1 MILSLML
8 VVCGIAQAMDQ
19 KMERVNAIKK
29 NPDYL
34 YGEAT
39 MKELTEAEI
48 LAFELLQAE
57 VDAWLEQKAPYNSSV
72 DKELP
77 SITHHIRQMADTL
90 VLRRAGMYRVF
101 AYLKKS
107 ALQSVTD
114 VQPPSEQETPH
125 TPNQLQVSPVQKEKE
140 HLITPEMER
149 FIKRQFMQRNGAIER
164 IKGAKNFFELKT
176 ILPPLKEQGL
186 VADYGKY
193 ATADNPEDCYLIVYD
208 IAGNI
213 KALLDRGETI
223 RLNLKTGKEDS
234 IENYRGCGAIWVRM
248 AAQTPQG

>member
-8 VVCGIAQAMDQ
+8 VGCAIAQAMDQ

-39 MKELTEAEI
+39 MKELTEAEA
-48 LAFELLQAE
+48 LAFELLQTE
-57 VDAWLEQKAPYNSSV
+57 VDAWLKQSVATISSV
-72 DKELP
+72 DGDPQPPTYNL
-77 SITHHIRQMADTL
+77 RQIADTL

-101 AYLKKS
+101 AFLKKS
-107 ALQSVTD
+107 ALQPAPKESS
-114 VQPPSEQETPH
+114 PSEQEKPQE
-125 TPNQLQVSPVQKEKE
+125 PRQLQISPVMKEKE
-140 HLITPEMER
+140 HLLTPEMER
-149 FIKRQFMQRNGAIER
+149 VIKKRFIKKNDAIER

-176 ILPPLKEQGL
+176 ILPPLKEEGL

-213 KALLDRGETI
+213 KALLDRGETT
-223 RLNLKTGKEDS
+223 RMNLKTGKEDS
-234 IENYRGCGAIWVRM
+234 IENYRGCGAIWVLM
-248 AAQTPQG
+248 AAQAPQG

>member
-1 MILSLML
+1 MILSFML
-8 VVCGIAQAMDQ
+8 VVCAIAQAMDQ

-39 MKELTEAEI
+39 MKELDEAEA
-48 LAFELLQAE
+48 LAFELLQTE
-57 VDAWLEQKAPYNSSV
+57 VDAWLKESATSNSSV
-72 DKELP
+72 DKDLP
-77 SITHHIRQMADTL
+77 STTHHIRQMADTL

-101 AYLKKS
+101 AFLKKS
-107 ALQSVTD
+107 SLQPEPNLQS
-114 VQPPSEQETPH
+114 PSEQETPH

-193 ATADNPEDCYLIVYD
+193 ATAVNPEDCYLIVYD

>member
-1 MILSLML
+1 MILSFML
-8 VVCGIAQAMDQ
+8 VVCAIAQAMDQ

-39 MKELTEAEI
+39 MKELDEAEA
-48 LAFELLQAE
+48 LAFELLQTE
-57 VDAWLEQKAPYNSSV
+57 VNAWLKESATSNSSV
-72 DKELP
+72 DKDLP
-77 SITHHIRQMADTL
+77 STTHHIRQIADTL

-101 AYLKKS
+101 AFLKKS
-107 ALQSVTD
+107 SLQPEPNLQS
-114 VQPPSEQETPH
+114 PSEQETPH
-125 TPNQLQVSPVQKEKE
+125 TPNQLQVSPVQ
-140 HLITPEMER
+140 R

-186 VADYGKY
+186 VAAYGKY

-248 AAQTPQG
+248 AAQAPQG